1 MLASSASMAKPQTVQ
16 ATQTANA
23 PWSCGDPVNYQGY
36 DYATV
41 QIGDQCWFAENLRSE
56 NYENG
61 DAIPAG
67 LSGNDWYSS
76 TQGLVGV
83 YGSGSTSCDHSS
95 SLGDACDEE
104 WSLIEFGRLYN
115 WHAVSDA
122 RGLCPTEWH
131 VPLHAEFASLLE
143 QVSYDETRLQTT
155 EGWGFGNNQSGFS
168 ARPGGGYLPNLTDP
182 NNLTMVH
189 YFAGEHAYW
198 WSSSP
203 EMNHTAWALC
213 LFSEG
218 IMQPGSFKQTGYSI
232 RCIKDVE

>member
-1 MLASSASMAKPQTVQ
+1 M
-16 ATQTANA
+16 
-23 PWSCGDPVNYQGY
+23 
-36 DYATV
+36 
-41 QIGDQCWFAENLRSE
+41 
-56 NYENG
+56 
-61 DAIPAG
+61 
-67 LSGNDWYSS
+67 
-76 TQGLVGV
+76 
-83 YGSGSTSCDHSS
+83 
-95 SLGDACDEE
+95 
-104 WSLIEFGRLYN
+104 
-115 WHAVSDA
+115 
-122 RGLCPTEWH
+122 
-131 VPLHAEFASLLE
+131 LE

-155 EGWGFGNNQSGFS
+155 EGWGLGTIKVASLQGL
-168 ARPGGGYLPNLTDP
+168 AGVTPNLTDP